1 MILTKIFTEIPFKIQ
16 QYSKGV
22 IDSITVKGTC
32 EVVTVPSLKLGGHF
46 YKHQSYKLKKKE

>member
-22 IDSITVKGTC
+22 IDIITVKGTC